1 MSADVIIIG
10 AGLAGLCCAREL
22 IAAGLSVSVLEASDG
37 VGGRVRTDR
46 VDGFLLDRGF
56 QVLLTAYPEC
66 QKVLDYDRL
75 QLKPF
80 FPGALVRFDGR
91 FHRVA
96 DPWRAPEAA
105 IPTLFSLVGSL
116 PDKFRIAR
124 LRASLAQYTIAELF
138 ERRSVTAR
146 ERLAANGFSAA
157 MIDRFFRPFFGGIF
171 LEPELRTS
179 SRMFDFVFRMLAD
192 GDIAVPSAGMQAIP
206 QQLADELPRG
216 TVELG
221 RPVVRLQDVKAEAV
235 VIATEEPQA
244 ARLLGAD
251 PMAGA
256 RAVWCYYFAAEKAPM
271 ESSAII
277 LNGDGTGPVNNCAVM
292 TNVAASYGPPGAAL
306 ISTSVLETAG
316 KHSELD
322 VRAQMGSWFGAEAAK
337 WQFLKLYAIPYAQPN
352 QDAPALDIPQRSV
365 RLQRGLYICGDHRE
379 NASLNGA
386 MHSGR
391 CAAAAV
397 IQDRQSA

>member
-1 MSADVIIIG
+1 MSADVVVIG

-22 IAAGLSVSVLEASDG
+22 AAAGLSVSVLEASDA
-37 VGGRVRTDR
+37 VGGRVRTDH
-46 VDGFLLDRGF
+46 VGGFLLDRGF

-66 QKVLDYDRL
+66 RRVLDYDKL
-75 QLKPF
+75 QLKRF
-80 FPGALVRFDGR
+80 YPGALVRFDGR

-105 IPTLFSLVGSL
+105 IPTLFSPIGSL
-116 PDKFRIAR
+116 ADKFRIAR
-124 LRASLAQYTIAELF
+124 LRASLAQYTIPELF
-138 ERRSVTAR
+138 ERRSVSAR

-192 GDIAVPSAGMQAIP
+192 GEITVPHEGMQAIP
-206 QQLADELPRG
+206 QQIADGLPSGTIELN
-216 TVELG
+216 
-221 RPVVRLQDVKAEAV
+221 RPVERLADVKAGAV

-244 ARLLGAD
+244 ARLLGAE

-256 RAVWCYYFAAEKAPM
+256 RGVWCYYFAARNPPIDEPV
-271 ESSAII
+271 II

-292 TNVAASYGPPGAAL
+292 TNVAPSYGDRESVL
-306 ISTSVLETAG
+306 ISATVLETAAN
-316 KHSELD
+316 HSEND
-322 VRAQMGSWFGAEAAK
+322 VRAQMNSWFGAEALT
-337 WQFLKLYAIPYAQPN
+337 WELIQRYEIRHAQPN
-352 QDAPALDIPQRSV
+352 QDPPALEPPERSV

-386 MHSGR
+386 MHCGR
-391 CAAAAV
+391 RAAEAV
-397 IQDRQSA
+397 IRDLES